1 MSTASIYDYESI
13 EEYLGNRLRAADNLD
28 YHSDEF
34 FPVSLLDML
43 FHFSEKLSIV
53 ENRHDKGSFKNF
65 HGHDFDRW
73 IDNLVASATLAIEDD
88 ENEASEIKLI
98 DIDCIRIVPDG
109 DTTVMLPDET
119 VYNIINITDGISR
132 QKVSIN
138 SIQQLDISLELKNII
153 SQTANNE
160 EDEAYQAFGSLAH
173 VVRVVC
179 EKNSINPCDID
190 CRRLSEK
197 IFEIFKF
204 ELLPLIPSL
213 WNDMEI
219 IYDTVTPIL
228 TYCSKL
234 C

>member
-13 EEYLGNRLRAADNLD
+13 EEYLGNRLRTADNLD

-73 IDNLVASATLAIEDD
+73 IDNLVASATLTIEDD

-98 DIDCIRIVPDG
+98 DIDSIRINPDG

-119 VYNIINITDGISR
+119 VYNVINITDGISR

-138 SIQQLDISLELKNII
+138 SVQQLDISLDLKNII
-153 SQTANNE
+153 SQAANNE
-160 EDEAYQAFGSLAH
+160 DEEEYQAFGSLAH

-179 EKNSINPCDID
+179 EKNSINPAEID
-190 CRRLSEK
+190 GRRLSEK

-219 IYDTVTPIL
+219 IYDTVTPVL